1 MPASEQLL
9 QELRQTL
16 LSCAPV
22 DADTGLRALFVDA
35 RLQPWRHL
43 LPEGRSP
50 ADRVDG
56 LIVLLH
62 GRQDEAGQNA
72 LALFLQVA
80 AEQLS
85 PEDACRQQLLAL
97 VEPVRAAAEQEA
109 GRPLFSGLE
118 EARRRTGNIYD
129 LSGDFRGAVV
139 NIQSTI
145 VQSAE
150 VRELED
156 LPPEPGDPPFK
167 GLQYYTTADADRFFG
182 RERLTA
188 RLASRLQQVQPG
200 QARFLA
206 VVGASG
212 SGKSSLVRA
221 GLIPTLRRGQRL
233 PDGSL
238 PPPGSAGW
246 SIRLFTPTA
255 HPLEA
260 LASGLLSNGEP
271 LSEVTALTRELAA
284 DPASL
289 GLAVRRLLAREESD
303 HLLLVVDQFEELFTQ
318 CRQPE
323 ERQAF
328 VDALLAAADPQG
340 GRPVTVLIVLRA
352 DFYAHCAQYDGLRE
366 LVSQQQEYIG
376 AMSREEL
383 FDAIVK
389 PAALGNWRI
398 QEGLVELMLDEVQ
411 NEPGA
416 LPLLSHALLETWAR
430 RRGRTMTL
438 SGYKEAGGVR
448 GAIAQTAETV
458 FKQRLTPEQQQVARA
473 IFLRL
478 TEVGEPPGEGAQEA
492 RVATPDTRR
501 RVPLDELLTGYR
513 DDEVVTGVLEILSA
527 ARLVTTGTIQSAP
540 TRVVEVAHEALIRE
554 WPTLR
559 NWLDANREQLLR
571 QRELTEAAYTWEE
584 LGRDD
589 GALFRGAR
597 LQQTLAWLDQAPE
610 PLSLLEQ
617 EFVAASRELAA
628 REEARA
634 RQLAR
639 AARVQRTLALVSVA
653 LIAVVGILVVRQ
665 AGWLVSPTMDGFFN
679 VAVANF
685 LVVDAEGQLID
696 ASSTQGEQLGDWVY
710 DALAEEFAGD
720 ENVQIRRVA
729 LEEVRAAQ
737 AAQDGA
743 TQAEA
748 FAGLETPAALAER
761 VNAHMVVYGLIT
773 DAEGRFP
780 GLSLQF
786 YLAPRLDY
794 TFAELEGRHSL
805 GDPLR
810 FAAEDLALAR
820 PDLQAEAEAIAH
832 LALGLVQELLHQPE
846 EALASFQT
854 AASAQ
859 SQRPVVHFLVG
870 QQYLYLAED
879 DEREVDPLEDL
890 DAATTALQRALALDP
905 TYTQAQTVL
914 GGVYNF
920 RAQLLLQQEQ
930 TGAPPE
936 TAAEAIAL
944 AALARDAYTAALAT
958 SQARGDEQATGLP
971 VAGIARLGLGNS
983 YRILSIGHY
992 LRQEQQQALEMAAQ
1006 SIQELEQAEAELE
1019 ETSEHRLLAQTYE
1032 ARGTAEFWNAFLH
1045 GDDPAGYQRA
1055 ADYFEACVAQAAE
1068 QPLDRFLQDDIL
1080 AERCQPNLAEA
1091 QARIG
1096 ENHE

>member
-1 MPASEQLL
+1 M
-9 QELRQTL
+9 
-16 LSCAPV
+16 
-22 DADTGLRALFVDA
+22 DGDTGLRALFVDA

-43 LPEGRSP
+43 LPEGQSP
-50 ADRVDG
+50 AGRVDG

-85 PEDACRQQLLAL
+85 PGDACRQQLLAL
-97 VEPVRAAAEQEA
+97 VEPVRIAAQEEA
-109 GRPLFSGLE
+109 GQPLFPHLE

-150 VRELED
+150 VRELEE
-156 LPPEPGDPPFK
+156 LPPEPGEPPFK
-167 GLQYYTTADADRFFG
+167 GLQSYTTADADRFFG

-188 RLASRLQQVQPG
+188 RLANRLQQVQPG

-206 VVGASG
+206 VIGASG

-221 GLIPTLRRGQRL
+221 GLIPALRRGQRL
-233 PDGSL
+233 ADGSL
-238 PPPGSAGW
+238 PPADGAGW
-246 SIRLFTPTA
+246 AMRLFTPTA

-260 LASGLLSNGEP
+260 LASELLSDGEP
-271 LSEVTALTRELAA
+271 LSEVTALTRELAT
-284 DPASL
+284 DPATL
-289 GLAVRRLLAREESD
+289 GLAVRRILAREESN

-328 VDALLAAADPQG
+328 VDALLAAVDPQSG
-340 GRPVTVLIVLRA
+340 PPVTMLIVLRA

-389 PAALGNWRI
+389 PAALGGWRI

-458 FKQRLTPEQQQVARA
+458 FKQRLTPEQQKVARA

-478 TEVGEPPGEGAQEA
+478 TEVGEPQGDGQQEA

-501 RVPLDELLTGYR
+501 RVPLTELLTSYH
-513 DDEVVTGVLEILSA
+513 DDETVTGVLEILLSS
-527 ARLVTTGTIQSAP
+527 RLVTTGTVQSAP

-597 LQQTLAWLDQAPE
+597 LQQTLSWLDQAPE
-610 PLSLLEQ
+610 PLSRLEQ

-639 AARVQRTLALVSVA
+639 ATRVQRALALVAVA
-653 LIAVVGILVVRQ
+653 LVAVVGFLVVRQ

-685 LVVDAEGQLID
+685 LVVDEEGRLVD
-696 ASSTQGEQLGDWVY
+696 ATSDQGAQLGDWVY
-710 DALAEEFAGD
+710 EALAEEFAGD
-720 ENVQIRRVA
+720 ENLQIRRVS
-729 LEEVRAAQ
+729 LEEIRAAQ
-737 AAQDGA
+737 AGREALPLP
-743 TQAEA
+743 EA
-748 FAGLETPAALAER
+748 FAGLETPADLAGR
-761 VNAHMVVYGLIT
+761 VNAHMVVYGLIA
-773 DAEGRFP
+773 DPGGRFP
-780 GLSLQF
+780 RLSLQF

-794 TFAELEGRHSL
+794 TFAELQGRHSL
-805 GDPLR
+805 GDPLP

-820 PDLQAEAEAIAH
+820 PDLQTEAGAIAH
-832 LALGLVQELLHQPE
+832 LALGLTQELLHRPE
-846 EALASFQT
+846 EALASFQA

-859 SQRPVVHFLVG
+859 ADRPVAHFLVG

-879 DEREVDPLEDL
+879 DERNVDPLEDL
-890 DAATTALQRALALDP
+890 DAAAAALQQALDLDP
-905 TYTQAQTVL
+905 TYTHAQTVL

-930 TGAPPE
+930 AGPAAD
-936 TAAEAIAL
+936 TAAEAIEFAAL
-944 AALARDAYTAALAT
+944 AADAYTSALEG
-958 SQARGDEQATGLP
+958 SQARGGEESSGLP
-971 VAGIARLGLGNS
+971 VAGIAHLGLGNS

-992 LRQEQQQALEMAAQ
+992 LRQELQQALDMAAL
-1006 SIQELEQAEAELE
+1006 SIQELEQAGAELAA
-1019 ETSEHRLLAQTYE
+1019 TGEHRLLAQTYE

-1045 GDDPAGYQRA
+1045 GDDPEGYRRA
-1055 ADYFEACVAQAAE
+1055 AQYFAACVTQAAE

-1091 QARIG
+1091 QARTG
-1096 ENHE
+1096 ENDE

>member
-9 QELRQTL
+9 HDLRQTL

-22 DADTGLRALFVDA
+22 DGDTGLRALFVDA

-43 LPEGRSP
+43 LPEGHSP

-62 GRQDEAGQNA
+62 GRRDEAGQNA

-85 PEDACRQQLLAL
+85 PEDACHQQLLSL
-97 VEPVRAAAEQEA
+97 VEPVRTAAEQEA
-109 GRPLFSGLE
+109 GRPLFPMLE
-118 EARRRTGNIYD
+118 EARRQSGNIYD

-150 VRELED
+150 VRELEEM
-156 LPPEPGDPPFK
+156 PPEPGEPPFK

-188 RLASRLQQVQPG
+188 RLINRLQQVQPG

-221 GLIPTLRRGQRL
+221 GLIPALRRGRRL

-238 PPPGSAGW
+238 PPTDSAGW
-246 SIRLFTPTA
+246 AIRLFTPTA

-260 LASGLLSNGEP
+260 LASELLGTDEP
-271 LSEVTALTRELAA
+271 LSEVAALTRELTENP
-284 DPASL
+284 DSL
-289 GLAVRRLLAREESD
+289 GLAVRRLLAHEESG

-328 VDALLAAADPQG
+328 VDALLAAVDPQSS
-340 GRPVTVLIVLRA
+340 RPVTVLIVLRA

-383 FDAIVK
+383 FEAIVK

-458 FKQRLTPEQQQVARA
+458 FNQRLTPEQQQVARA

-478 TEVGEPPGEGAQEA
+478 TEIGEPEDDEG
-492 RVATPDTRR
+492 ATPDTRR
-501 RVPLDELLTGYR
+501 RVPLDELLSCYQ
-513 DDEVVTGVLEILSA
+513 DDEAVSTVLEILYS
-527 ARLVTTGTIQSAP
+527 ARLITTGTVQTAP

-554 WPTLR
+554 WPKLR
-559 NWLDANREQLLR
+559 NWLDADREKLLR
-571 QRELTEAAYTWEE
+571 QRELTEAAYTWDE
-584 LGRDD
+584 LGRDE

-597 LQQTLAWLDQAPE
+597 LQQTLSWLDEAPE

-617 EFVAASRELAA
+617 AFIDASREQAA

-639 AARVQRTLALVSVA
+639 ASRIQRVLALVSVA
-653 LIAVVGILVVRQ
+653 LVAAVGFLVVRQ
-665 AGWLVSPTMDGFFN
+665 AGWLTSPTMDGFFN
-679 VAVANF
+679 VAVADF
-685 LVVDAEGQLID
+685 LVVDDEGRLVD
-696 ASSTQGEQLGDWVY
+696 SSSEQGEQLAGWVY
-710 DALAEEFAGD
+710 EALVDEFAGD
-720 ENVQIRRVA
+720 DNLQIRRVSFQE
-729 LEEVRAAQ
+729 LRAAQ
-737 AAQDGA
+737 VGQEDAPSP
-743 TQAEA
+743 EA
-748 FAGLETPAALAER
+748 FAGLEAPAALAER
-761 VNAHMVVYGLIT
+761 VNAHMVIYGLIT
-773 DAEGRFP
+773 DPDGRFP
-780 GLSLQF
+780 RLSLQF

-805 GDPLR
+805 GDPLP
-810 FAAEDLALAR
+810 FAAADPALVR
-820 PDLQAEAEAIAH
+820 PDLQDEAEAIAH
-832 LALGLVQELLHQPE
+832 LALGLIQELLHQPE
-846 EALASFQT
+846 EALASFEA
-854 AASAQ
+854 AASVQ
-859 SQRPVVHFLVG
+859 EQRPVVHFLVG

-879 DEREVDPLEDL
+879 DERDVDPLKDL
-890 DAATTALQRALALDP
+890 AAAANALQRALDLDP

-920 RAQLLLQQEQ
+920 RAQYILQNSQPD
-930 TGAPPE
+930 AAAAS
-936 TAAEAIAL
+936 AAEAIEL
-944 AALARDAYTAALAT
+944 ASLARDAYAAALAT
-958 SQARGDEQATGLP
+958 AQSSPNEDEGRLP
-971 VAGIARLGLGNS
+971 VEGIAHLGLGNS
-983 YRILSIGHY
+983 LRILSIGHY
-992 LRQEQQQALEMAAQ
+992 LRQEQAEAQQMAAD
-1006 SIQELEQAEAELE
+1006 SIAELEQAERELE
-1019 ETSEHRLLAQTYE
+1019 DSGQHRLLAQTYE
-1032 ARGTAEFWNAFLH
+1032 ARGTAEFWNAFLN
-1045 GDDPAGYQRA
+1045 GDDPDGYRRA
-1055 ADYFEACVAQAAE
+1055 AAYFERCVDQAAE

-1080 AERCQPNLAEA
+1080 AERCQPNLSEA
-1091 QARIG
+1091 QALIG
-1096 ENHE
+1096 ENDD